1 MTARDT
7 LHPIVSSHMLASTTV
22 SYPLGLWRPM
32 TILVDIC
39 DARHIHP
46 PDTLMVCEEAKSL
59 FHAVR
64 LSISRD
70 SYACSVTTRNDTDTV
85 DAPFFRSACHA
96 LLDAYES
103 RAQGEEPTV
112 YLCFSRSEGEK
123 E

>member
-1 MTARDT
+1 MTPQ
-7 LHPIVSSHMLASTTV
+7 PIVRSHMLASTTV

-46 PDTLMVCEEAKSL
+46 PDTLMICKEAKSL
-59 FHAVR
+59 FHDVR

-70 SYACSVTTRNDTDTV
+70 AYACSVTTRNDTDTV

-96 LLDAYES
+96 LIDAYES
-103 RAQGEEPTV
+103 RAQGEEPTISV
-112 YLCFSRSEGEK
+112 LPAREK
-123 E
+123 R